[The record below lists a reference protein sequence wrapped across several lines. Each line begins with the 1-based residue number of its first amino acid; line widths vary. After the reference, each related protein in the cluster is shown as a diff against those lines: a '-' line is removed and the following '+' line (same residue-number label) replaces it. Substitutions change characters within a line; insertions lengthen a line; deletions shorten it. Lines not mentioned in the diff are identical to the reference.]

1 MGEQSTSLPAVDLVV
16 WTGQVEINV
25 QPESAAPQQ
34 PESSMPPNTRSK
46 TARSQPSTLEEG
58 IGKLELG
65 DDIPS
70 RARQLSP
77 AAERRECEGIAT
89 NTTPRCRKMKSS
101 TIRTEQRERALKADP
116 HEGRCLITNQPK
128 PVDLCHLVARAT
140 DHETLTNLEYVW
152 EEGYLQLNV
161 DSKRNLL
168 YLRADWHRLF
178 DTSEWM
184 LVPEGDVIKK
194 LGGFYL
200 KEKCKTKDLAKLFVK
215 KSYRYYVLPS
225 PTLNEPICRFPNV
238 NGDNHNHETLFPP
251 FTNLGL
257 LESHIHPQF
266 VIFNTGQ
273 KLRDLP
279 ADDIL
284 QMVSFLQEMVLP
296 EDRASN
302 MLNDMLR
309 LYRAWTKANIPAD
322 YCNLIGTSKR
332 ARPPSEGR
340 QDDHSQHDP
349 PPKREGLRSATRSQ
363 GQGSQEAADRYAGG
377 QQRAILP
384 FRPPEDSEDDSSS
397 ITDDTVVE
405 DDTDWI
411 EYIHKW
417 QKESS
422 DGVAGKWESGE
433 LHDSRDEQLTAYGD
447 EHARTPPSPGVW
459 DSWKPT
465 WGSPSRDPKIADR
478 SRFSSNDWTVFK
490 NDMYLTRSEYPQ
502 VDL

>member
-1 MGEQSTSLPAVDLVV
+1 
-16 WTGQVEINV
+16 
-25 QPESAAPQQ
+25 
-34 PESSMPPNTRSK
+34 MPPKTRSQ
-46 TARSQPSTLEEG
+46 TARSQPSTLEE
-58 IGKLELG
+58 GKLELG

-70 RARQLSP
+70 RAQQLSP
-77 AAERRECEGIAT
+77 EYAPAAEARKAEGIVT
-89 NTTPRCRKMKSS
+89 NTTPRCRRTS
-101 TIRTEQRERALKADP
+101 TIRTEQREGVLKADP
-116 HEGRCLITNQPK
+116 YAGRCLITNRPK
-128 PVDLCHLVARAT
+128 PVELCYLVARAT
-140 DHETLTNLEYVW
+140 DHETLTKLEYVW

-168 YLRADWHRLF
+168 HLRADWHRLF

-184 LVPEGDVIKK
+184 LVPQGDVIQK
-194 LGGFYL
+194 LKEFYL
-200 KEKCKTKDLAKLFVK
+200 EKKCKTKDLAKLFAK

-225 PTLNEPICRFPNV
+225 PTLKEPICRWPDV
-238 NGDNHNHETLFPP
+238 NGDNHETLFPP
-251 FTNLGL
+251 FADLGL

-266 VIFNTGQ
+266 VIFNTGR
-273 KLRDLP
+273 KLRDVP
-279 ADDIL
+279 ADDYID
-284 QMVSFLQEMVLP
+284 MVSVLKQMAPP
-296 EDRASN
+296 EYHAFD
-302 MLNDMLR
+302 MLNDIQE
-309 LYRAWTKANIPAD
+309 LYKAWTRANIPAD

-332 ARPPSEGR
+332 ARPPSEGGH
-340 QDDHSQHDP
+340 DDRSQHDP

-363 GQGSQEAADRYAGG
+363 AQGSQGAADRYAGG

-384 FRPPEDSEDDSSS
+384 FRPEDSEDDSSS

-405 DDTDWI
+405 DDTDWM

-417 QKESS
+417 QKES

-433 LHDSRDEQLTAYGD
+433 LHDSRDEQLTAYSD

-478 SRFSSNDWTVFK
+478 SRFSSNDWAVFK
-490 NDMYLTRSEYPQ
+490 NDVYLTRLEYPQ